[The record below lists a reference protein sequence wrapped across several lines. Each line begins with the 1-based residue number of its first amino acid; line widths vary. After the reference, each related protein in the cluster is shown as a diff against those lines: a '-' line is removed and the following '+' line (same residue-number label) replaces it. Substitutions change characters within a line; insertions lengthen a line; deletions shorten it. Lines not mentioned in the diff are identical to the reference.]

1 MYSEPK
7 QVSLEHELAE
17 LRQENAQLKRELAQK
32 HEEKEAEKVVLSPAL
47 RGNDLSPWKLSVKV
61 RELVTKKGFLESFQ
75 KSKPVNNS
83 SEVEPKKD
91 IEWWTLVSR
100 DKPRK
105 LEDNLE
111 HTQEIGLLDGPY
123 MLINERDVVESVA
136 IYIAQCLFSN
146 LDSDGMSADELRKR
160 IDGSFQ
166 ELQHKGMMRKAWD
179 WASFL
184 HSASSWTITAF
195 EIYSDPGM
203 VRLLISSILNTAT
216 WIGLGTKLSSSA
228 MSIILVLGQRITT
241 LQKGIVKLF

>member
-7 QVSLEHELAE
+7 QISLEHELFELRLENAE
-17 LRQENAQLKRELAQK
+17 LKRKLAQK
-32 HEEKEAEKVVLSPAL
+32 NEEKEAKKVILSPAL
-47 RGNDLSPWKLSVKV
+47 RGNDLSPWKLSMKV
-61 RELVTKKGFLESFQ
+61 REWTLKKGFLESFQ
-75 KSKPVNNS
+75 KSKPANNS
-83 SEVEPKKD
+83 TEVKSKKD
-91 IEWWTLVSR
+91 IEWWTLVAR
-100 DKPRK
+100 EKPKK

-111 HTQEIGLLDGPY
+111 YTQEIGLLDGPY

-136 IYIAQCLFSN
+136 IFIAQCLFSN
-146 LDSDGMSADELRKR
+146 LESDGVSADELRKR

-166 ELQHKGMMRKAWD
+166 ELHQKGMMRKAWD

-203 VRLLISSILNTAT
+203 VKLLVSSILNTAT

-228 MSIILVLGQRITT
+228 MSIILALGQRITA
-241 LQKGIVKLF
+241 LQKGILKLF